1 MRLLHSCNYIN
12 FSIKRLLLEK
22 VTEWLM
28 PPREGAYFTKHQ
40 HKQKRFVFSVVSLV
54 QREGKQGRRGGIE
67 KRSKNRDQGR
77 NVASPSV
84 V

>member
-1 MRLLHSCNYIN
+1 MRLSHSCNYIN

-40 HKQKRFVFSVVSLV
+40 HKQKRFVFSVVSLPLFRERES
-54 QREGKQGRRGGIE
+54 REGEGGLKRGARTEIKVE
-67 KRSKNRDQGR
+67 M
-77 NVASPSV
+77 
-84 V
+84 